1 MIVILKSF
9 YIIKIILHINDKLEF
24 LKDKE
29 KNIESLKDLS
39 ISFLEYYNNNIILIG
54 KKLKDNKDYNF
65 IYLIDDNLNNIN
77 LDDSNNIKFNKEKE
91 TKKVLI
97 NNDSLIELSL
107 EGKDFYYYNLNNIFE
122 HDKFIQN
129 NQYYEFTEFLDFLL
143 FNNQYIITYNGS
155 KIFLFDIKTNNISFV
170 NIGIGRRIK
179 YSYVLKYKNNEYL
192 TTLYDDYDN
201 YNKILLW
208 KRDKLKNNL
217 NDILTTVIKI
227 FDGQYGNGIYR
238 KTKLI
243 KEGYDYDE
251 VQSMVNCVLQNQ
263 FLNENKINN

>member
-1 MIVILKSF
+1 
-9 YIIKIILHINDKLEF
+9 
-24 LKDKE
+24 
-29 KNIESLKDLS
+29 
-39 ISFLEYYNNNIILIG
+39 
-54 KKLKDNKDYNF
+54 
-65 IYLIDDNLNNIN
+65 LIDDNLNNIN

-97 NNDSLIELSL
+97 NNNSLIELSL
-107 EGKDFYYYNLNNIFE
+107 EGKDYYFYNLDNIFE
-122 HDKFIQN
+122 HNKFIRN

-143 FNNQYIITYNGS
+143 FNNQYIITYNSS

-170 NIGIGRRIK
+170 NFGIGRRIK

-217 NDILTTVIKI
+217 NDILTIANKVL
-227 FDGQYGNGIYR
+227 DGQYGNGIYR

-243 KEGYDYDE
+243 KEGYDYTE
-251 VQSMVNCVLQNQ
+251 VQSMVNFILQNK
-263 FLNENKINN
+263 FINNNKEKNK